1 MLHLLIL
8 VLVETMSKKFHGLCA
23 KVFAN
28 SSKDLYFSTFHN
40 GNKNM
45 FVLFSI
51 RAFLLLKEDRY

>member
-8 VLVETMSKKFHGLCA
+8 ALVETMSKKFHGLCA

-28 SSKDLYFSTFHN
+28 SSKDLHFPTFHD

-51 RAFLLLKEDRY
+51 RAFLLLNED